1 MLASTITLPAVPI
14 FAYLV
19 LCGIAAAD
27 LFVPVLPSGA
37 TMIAAGVV
45 AATGHLSPVPVFA
58 AGMLGASVGDLAGYR
73 LGRGLAHT
81 RGARRRALEP
91 RHDTDRIERWER
103 RFTRH
108 GVLVL
113 VAARYLPAGRTAAA
127 LGAGRLGVNGRHFLI
142 CAVVAEAL
150 WAGPAMLIGYAGGNL
165 LPPDVVHIALAV
177 MVSATITALAV
188 VGVRRRL
195 RKRAARR
202 APGDAEP
209 AGSADRNTTTGS

>member
-1 MLASTITLPAVPI
+1 MLASITLPGVPVL
-14 FAYLV
+14 AYLV

-37 TMIAAGVV
+37 TMIAAGVI
-45 AATGHLSPVPVFA
+45 AASGHLSPVPVFA
-58 AGMLGASVGDLAGYR
+58 AGMVGASFGDVAGYR

-81 RGARRRALEP
+81 KGARRRAMTP

-108 GVLVL
+108 GILVL

-127 LGAGRLGVNGRHFLI
+127 LGAGRLGIDGRHFLL

-165 LPPDVVHIALAV
+165 LPPTVVRVALAV
-177 MVSATITALAV
+177 MVGGTIAALAV
-188 VGVRRRL
+188 MTVRRRVT
-195 RKRAARR
+195 RR
-202 APGDAEP
+202 RPAPEPGGGEP
-209 AGSADRNTTTGS
+209 ADSAGRSTTTGS